1 MTRPRFSIVMPTYNH
16 GRWIDVALRSIF
28 DQGVSSL
35 EVTVMDSVSTDGT
48 PEILA
53 GYGDRIRWVRRKDK
67 GQADAI
73 NQGFALAT
81 GEIVAWL
88 NSDDT
93 YLPGAFAR
101 VEEAFAADPSLD
113 FVYGDALEIDQEG
126 RILTPNLFTEQ
137 CSRDR
142 FYFSHDYICQPTLFL
157 RREVLARVGPLRAD
171 LRWFLDYQWLTRF
184 FAAGLRGRRLPHFLA
199 ANRDHPQTKTNSGG
213 LRRWWEIM
221 SVLASTPPPGPLVIA
236 RRCVWIYSLEYV
248 IKTINAAPW
257 GATEDSSRD
266 AREWRAAALARLNR
280 WFMQLVSPR
289 SFNDIVHRYHRD
301 IAPAGGTVAGLWHR
315 HAAERLAA
323 AGPSTSGSSSAAAP

>member
-1 MTRPRFSIVMPTYNH
+1 MSRPRFSIVMPTYNH

-28 DQGVSSL
+28 EQGVASV
-35 EVTVMDSVSTDGT
+35 EVTVMDSVSTDST
-48 PEILA
+48 PTILA
-53 GYGDRIRWVRRKDK
+53 GYGDRIRWIRRKDK

-73 NQGFALAT
+73 NQGFALVN
-81 GEIVAWL
+81 GDIVAWL

-93 YLPGAFAR
+93 YLPGALAR
-101 VEEAFAADPSLD
+101 VEAAFAADPSLD

-126 RILTPNLFTEQ
+126 RILTPNLFTED

-157 RREVLARVGPLRAD
+157 RREVLARVGPLRPD

-221 SVLASTPPPGPLVIA
+221 SVLASTPPPGPLVLA

-266 AREWRAAALARLNR
+266 AREARAAVLARLNR
-280 WFMQLVSPR
+280 WFMKLVSPR

-301 IAPAGGTVAGLWHR
+301 IAPAGGTVAGLWRQH
-315 HAAERLAA
+315 EPAA
-323 AGPSTSGSSSAAAP
+323 AASLRPAG